1 LNARIQEA
9 IREVID
15 ELGGGSRQE
24 ANDYL
29 AGISVYKEFEN
40 GFECAF
46 QEGFQNYELKINET
60 PRRRDVVNIVQWFKS
75 GNSTLDSTRRNGPKL
90 TRLFHDL
97 EGFEFFAIPLW
108 FRQEFIGF
116 AVVALKTDL
125 SRSVNNYHRKRTTRI
140 LMPIVNIIAAALHR
154 KDEEEI
160 RKILE
165 DRSTQQDKNDALNN
179 ITEGICHDYNN
190 LLTAITGHA
199 SLLLRGKGLDGQ
211 TRKSLEGIRGAADR
225 GSGLSKKIRDRSK
238 PSQIKAVFN
247 LHDKVKE
254 VVNLMGVVIDPKITI
269 QQDLQAGSDSILGDS
284 GVAHQV
290 LMNLIINASQAMAE
304 LDQPG
309 TITIRSRLKK
319 NRSRGNSDMIEVSI
333 EDEGPGI
340 DSGLKLKIFEP
351 YFTTKDSKVEG
362 AGLGL
367 WVVHNAMKEHGG
379 SIRIGNDRA
388 QGATFIT
395 EWPLADELE
404 KPEDETLKPLFKG
417 AGRIL
422 LVDDDEVVMETCK
435 ILLNTIG
442 FDVLTACDGLMALEM
457 YEEKGEAIDLVLL
470 DQRMPRMA
478 GDECLEKLI
487 QLNPEIRVVMTSGN
501 DLNSKQIVESENV
514 VGILPKPY
522 TIEVLSKVLEDATLD
537 HTV

>member
-1 LNARIQEA
+1 
-9 IREVID
+9 
-15 ELGGGSRQE
+15 
-24 ANDYL
+24 
-29 AGISVYKEFEN
+29 
-40 GFECAF
+40 
-46 QEGFQNYELKINET
+46 
-60 PRRRDVVNIVQWFKS
+60 
-75 GNSTLDSTRRNGPKL
+75 
-90 TRLFHDL
+90 
-97 EGFEFFAIPLW
+97 
-108 FRQEFIGF
+108 
-116 AVVALKTDL
+116 
-125 SRSVNNYHRKRTTRI
+125 
-140 LMPIVNIIAAALHR
+140 
-154 KDEEEI
+154 
-160 RKILE
+160 
-165 DRSTQQDKNDALNN
+165 
-179 ITEGICHDYNN
+179 
-190 LLTAITGHA
+190 
-199 SLLLRGKGLDGQ
+199 
-211 TRKSLEGIRGAADR
+211 
-225 GSGLSKKIRDRSK
+225 
-238 PSQIKAVFN
+238 
-247 LHDKVKE
+247 
-254 VVNLMGVVIDPKITI
+254 
-269 QQDLQAGSDSILGDS
+269 
-284 GVAHQV
+284 
-290 LMNLIINASQAMAE
+290 
-304 LDQPG
+304 
-309 TITIRSRLKK
+309 
-319 NRSRGNSDMIEVSI
+319 MIEVSI

-457 YEEKGEAIDLVLL
+457 YEEQGDAIDLVLL

-478 GDECLEKLI
+478 GDEGLEKLI